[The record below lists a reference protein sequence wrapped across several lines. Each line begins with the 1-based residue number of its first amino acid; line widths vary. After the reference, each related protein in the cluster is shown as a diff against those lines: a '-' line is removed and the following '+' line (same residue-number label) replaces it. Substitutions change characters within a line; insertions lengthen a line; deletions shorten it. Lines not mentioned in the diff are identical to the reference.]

1 MEADYLQLPDMIQV
15 NDHAI
20 PTHDHIK
27 MNTTHVQTSPFELL
41 HRIILQFK
49 LFGHGVIDFFLLCF
63 DIFHEY
69 VEEFK
74 LLIPNIV
81 RYIVI
86 VIAVIM
92 LLINIAILVY
102 ALYYLYMWYWQI
114 GPYKGIWEIET
125 YFLKIASEILPRFD

>member
-1 MEADYLQLPDMIQV
+1 MEADYLQLPDMIQSTDYV
-15 NDHAI
+15 TQ
-20 PTHDHIK
+20 THDHIK
-27 MNTTHVQTSPFELL
+27 MNTSQVQTSPLELL
-41 HRIILQFK
+41 HRFILQLK
-49 LFGHGVIDFFLLCF
+49 LFCHGVIDFFMLCF

-125 YFLKIASEILPRFD
+125 YFLQKASEIS